1 MSVEAVT
8 APVEAPVTR
17 PAVQGIRIN
26 GKQWHE
32 KRAPLR
38 KNAGLTSYQKRAED
52 TKILAAIKAKE
63 KEMKD
68 EKEAER
74 LRRAEIIKTRRAAKA
89 EKERYA
95 QMEEKMHKKRVER
108 LKRREKR
115 NKMLKS

>member
-1 MSVEAVT
+1 MSVEAVAT
-8 APVEAPVTR
+8 SVAAPAAK

-52 TKILAAIKAKE
+52 TKVLAAIKAKE

-74 LRRAEIIKTRRAAKA
+74 LVGLHYGRPTRTGLIK
-89 EKERYA
+89 
-95 QMEEKMHKKRVER
+95 
-108 LKRREKR
+108 L
-115 NKMLKS
+115 